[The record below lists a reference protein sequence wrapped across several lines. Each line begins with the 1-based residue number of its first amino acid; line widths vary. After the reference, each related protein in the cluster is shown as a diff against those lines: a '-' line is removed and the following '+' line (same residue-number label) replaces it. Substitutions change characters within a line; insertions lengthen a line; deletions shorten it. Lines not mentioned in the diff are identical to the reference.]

1 MMKRSHAIIGAATG
15 VAVAKS
21 IGGPMVAGGV
31 VACIAAVLPD
41 LDHPSS
47 AVGQL
52 LPRWWHRLTPGHRGP
67 THSLV
72 WCFALAL
79 LGHAGQSLVMDGQ
92 PAPLLGLALFAGALS
107 HVIAD
112 GLTLTG
118 EAQAKTPRLVLSLGA
133 QRHVGAA
140 GVPPF
145 ARPRR
150 LAVPHQPQSHPTSL
164 HGPSPARYRTAR
176 VVACPNGTRPPR
188 PATSPLRST
197 RPRPRPARPPRR
209 ERRQN
214 RDERYLSCIRAA
226 GGRLPRRTGRLG
238 GGTCAHRGEAGAV
251 RLELGAAARRLA
263 GGGAAGVRAPG
274 LLRPRQRRAARAGG
288 VGRALA
294 AGRHGR

>member
-1 MMKRSHAIIGAATG
+1 MMKRSHAIIGAAAG

-112 GLTLTG
+112 GLT
-118 EAQAKTPRLVLSLGA
+118 V
-133 QRHVGAA
+133 A
-140 GVPPF
+140 GVPLWWPL
-145 ARPRR
+145 RR
-150 LAVPHQPQSHPTSL
+150 KHVVLLGVLAFQTHSW
-164 HGPSPARYRTAR
+164 RETAVVLG
-176 VVACPNGTRPPR
+176 VVA
-188 PATSPLRST
+188 AV
-197 RPRPRPARPPRR
+197 A
-209 ERRQN
+209 
-214 RDERYLSCIRAA
+214 YWVA
-226 GGRLPRRTGRLG
+226 G
-238 GGTCAHRGEAGAV
+238 
-251 RLELGAAARRLA
+251 
-263 GGGAAGVRAPG
+263 
-274 LLRPRQRRAARAGG
+274 
-288 VGRALA
+288 
-294 AGRHGR
+294 